1 MKTFAIIEDQVV
13 VNVIVAESLEI
24 ANEVTG
30 DDCVEYTESNLA
42 HIGLSYDGESFE
54 QPFVEI
60 ADVPADSE

>member
-24 ANEVTG
+24 ANELTG
-30 DDCVEYTESNLA
+30 QVCVEYTEENPA
-42 HIGLSYDGESFE
+42 HIGLTFDGEFFE
-54 QPFVEI
+54 QPPIEV